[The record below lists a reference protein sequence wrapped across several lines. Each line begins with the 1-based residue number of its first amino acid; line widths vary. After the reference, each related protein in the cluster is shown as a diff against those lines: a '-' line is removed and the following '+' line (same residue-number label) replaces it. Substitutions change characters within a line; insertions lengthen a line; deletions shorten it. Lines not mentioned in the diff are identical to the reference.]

1 MVGGIKSIDKLIM
14 MEKEDTGNDNTK
26 GDFTDEAT
34 ASPKNRVRF
43 ENSGIESVQQ
53 LPSIDDTTSSKHP
66 QLTNSVHL
74 NSPTTVNVSARI
86 SSGRRR
92 VTVANHTLLNVEEI

>member
-1 MVGGIKSIDKLIM
+1 MMGGIKSIDKLIM
-14 MEKEDTGNDNTK
+14 MGENEETGDKTA
-26 GDFTDEAT
+26 EAS

-53 LPSIDDTTSSKHP
+53 LPSIDDTTTSH
-66 QLTNSVHL
+66 Q

-86 SSGRRR
+86 SSGRKR
-92 VTVANHTLLNVEEI
+92 VTSKNHTLLNVEEIQSEKSLVHIASI